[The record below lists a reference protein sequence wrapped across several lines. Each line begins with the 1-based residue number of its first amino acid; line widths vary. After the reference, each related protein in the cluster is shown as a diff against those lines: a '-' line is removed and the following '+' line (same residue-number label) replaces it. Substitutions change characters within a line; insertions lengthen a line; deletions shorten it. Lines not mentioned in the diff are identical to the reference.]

1 LKEKTM
7 KITTP
12 ISLFGF
18 LLALSALNAPTAD
31 ASNQSSLPP
40 QSTDTAQTI
49 DSRLSKLSAAIRQ
62 RETLL
67 PKGDADSPTAPA
79 DILLARVAWG
89 NGRGV
94 RVGVGGVGWRNGG
107 FLNGGGFRNGGFYNN
122 PWGNGG
128 FFNNPWGNG
137 WRNGGGFYNYR

>member
-1 LKEKTM
+1 M

-31 ASNQSSLPP
+31 ASSRSSVPP
-40 QSTDTAQTI
+40 STDTAQTI

-67 PKGDADSPTAPA
+67 STGDPDNSTISP
-79 DILLARVAWG
+79 DILLARAAWG
-89 NGRGV
+89 NG
-94 RVGVGGVGWRNGG
+94 GGGAFRNGG
-107 FLNGGGFRNGGFYNN
+107 GGGAFRNGGGAFVNGGGFRNGGFI
-122 PWGNGG
+122 
-128 FFNNPWGNG
+128 NNPWGNG

>member
-1 LKEKTM
+1 M

-18 LLALSALNAPTAD
+18 LLALSALNAPTAA
-31 ASNQSSLPP
+31 ASNQSSIPP

-67 PKGDADSPTAPA
+67 PTGDADNFTTPA
-79 DILLARVAWG
+79 DILVARVAWG

-94 RVGVGGVGWRNGG
+94 AVGVGGGGFRNGG
-107 FLNGGGFRNGGFYNN
+107 GFINGGGFRNGGFINN
-122 PWGNGG
+122 PWGNG
-128 FFNNPWGNG
+128 F
-137 WRNGGGFYNYR
+137 RNGGGFYNYR

>member
-31 ASNQSSLPP
+31 ASNQSSIPP
-40 QSTDTAQTI
+40 QATDTAQTI

-67 PKGDADSPTAPA
+67 PTGDADNFTIPA
-79 DILLARVAWG
+79 DVLVAGVAWG
-89 NGRGV
+89 NG
-94 RVGVGGVGWRNGG
+94 GGGAAFRNGG
-107 FLNGGGFRNGGFYNN
+107 GGAAFRNGGGGWGNGFRNGG
-122 PWGNGG
+122 G
-128 FFNNPWGNG
+128 FVNV
-137 WRNGGGFYNYR
+137 RR

>member
-18 LLALSALNAPTAD
+18 LLALSALNAQAAD
-31 ASNQSSLPP
+31 ASNQSSAIP
-40 QSTDTAQTI
+40 QATDTAQTI

-67 PKGDADSPTAPA
+67 PTGDADNFTTPA
-79 DILLARVAWG
+79 DILVARVAWG

-94 RVGVGGVGWRNGG
+94 AVGVGGGGFRNGG
-107 FLNGGGFRNGGFYNN
+107 GFINGGGFRNGGFINN
-122 PWGNGG
+122 PWGNG
-128 FFNNPWGNG
+128 F
-137 WRNGGGFYNYR
+137 RNGGGFYNYR